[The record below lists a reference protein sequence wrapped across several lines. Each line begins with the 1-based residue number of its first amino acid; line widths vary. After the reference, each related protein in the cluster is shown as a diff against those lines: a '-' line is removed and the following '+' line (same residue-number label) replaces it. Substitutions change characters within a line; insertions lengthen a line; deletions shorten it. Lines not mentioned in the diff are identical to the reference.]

1 MSGKRK
7 GSQPESDGHGKAP
20 RLKGHPAAEHREVS
34 EELPEGGG
42 GLPPHPLEG
51 ESSGMKLRSD
61 LIFDP

>member
-42 GLPPHPLEG
+42 GVYPLTRWKG
-51 ESSGMKLRSD
+51 SRLA
-61 LIFDP
+61 